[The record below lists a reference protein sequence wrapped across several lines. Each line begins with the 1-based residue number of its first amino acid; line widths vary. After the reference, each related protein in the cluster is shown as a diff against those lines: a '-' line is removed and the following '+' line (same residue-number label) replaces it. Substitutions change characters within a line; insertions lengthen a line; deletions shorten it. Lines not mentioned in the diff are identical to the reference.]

1 MPSEPTSRSSQPA
14 GRGCGVTVNVTGL
27 LTFIAGAAVTAR
39 GPDVAPAAMVALRLV
54 LLQELMVT
62 AVPLSST
69 VLLAW
74 LAPKLVPVMV
84 SELPIDPVV
93 AETAL
98 ILGVEAVEEVSE
110 TLSKVA
116 VASAEL
122 EPLLTAR
129 PM

>member
-1 MPSEPTSRSSQPA
+1 MSRSSQPA
-14 GRGCGVTVNVTGL
+14 GRGCAVTVNVTGL
-27 LTFIAGAAVTAR
+27 LTFIAGATVTAR
-39 GPDVAPAAMVALRLV
+39 GPEFVPMAMVALMLV
-54 LLQELMVT
+54 LLQELMMR
-62 AVPLSST
+62 AVPLSSA

-74 LAPKLVPVMV
+74 VAPKFVPVMV
-84 SELPIDPVV
+84 SDVPIDPVV

-98 ILGVEAVEEVSE
+98 MLGVEAVEEVRE
-110 TLSKVA
+110 TLSKLA